1 VLFNLYEIVCACLHL
16 ILRSLSLYPSYTSL
30 LYTLYHLY
38 YRLDTMANKS
48 KQFKKFAS
56 SGKLKETITKRR
68 KDQQS
73 RRKADDRTTRRAK
86 QRGAPLE
93 FGEEGEGSEDDEKDV
108 RSANAAVGGRAGG
121 VAKNVEELFG
131 QGGLYGVDNGEGSDL
146 EDLTEDDEE
155 SEEGEEEGE
164 GEEDMLDEEAMKKA
178 MKDLEK
184 KDPEFFKY
192 LKENDGDLLEFGNGK
207 QVEEDDEDEDVE
219 MGEDDEE
226 EEDEE
231 EEEEGAEEV
240 EKKTSVTVK
249 MVRQWQEG
257 MIKVSLTS
265 YVHLAVGFEADSQQ
279 HSLRSLR
286 KTLLAFRTAAHMNE
300 DDADQGT
307 GLDTKYRIDSAQG
320 ESPFYIHPLLFSAW
334 FN

>member
-1 VLFNLYEIVCACLHL
+1 MNSLCLPPLNFAFTIPSTYPRPILY
-16 ILRSLSLYPSYTSL
+16 L
-30 LYTLYHLY
+30 LTLYHLSNH
-38 YRLDTMANKS
+38 LDTMANKS

-131 QGGLYGVDNGEGSDL
+131 QGGLDGVDNGEGSDL

-155 SEEGEEEGE
+155 SEEGEEEEGE
-164 GEEDMLDEEAMKKA
+164 GEEDLLDEEAMKKA

-192 LKENDGDLLEFGNGK
+192 LKENDGDLLEFGNGNGM
-207 QVEEDDEDEDVE
+207 QVDEEDEDVE

-226 EEDEE
+226 EESDE

-257 MIKVSLTS
+257 MIKVSYTS
-265 YVHLAVGFEADSQQ
+265 ITISHVSGDS
-279 HSLRSLR
+279 
-286 KTLLAFRTAAHMNE
+286 
-300 DDADQGT
+300 
-307 GLDTKYRIDSAQG
+307 
-320 ESPFYIHPLLFSAW
+320 
-334 FN
+334 

>member
-1 VLFNLYEIVCACLHL
+1 MRLNMDIYGMGSCLLGAGSEDDVLILYTVPYLHL
-16 ILRSLSLYPSYTSL
+16 ILHSRSTYILSTL
-30 LYTLYHLY
+30 LHSILTLYSILY
-38 YRLDTMANKS
+38 RYHSTTMANKS

-131 QGGLYGVDNGEGSDL
+131 QGGLDGVDNGEGSDL

-155 SEEGEEEGE
+155 SEEGEEGEEE

-207 QVEEDDEDEDVE
+207 QVEDDDEDVE

-226 EEDEE
+226 DEDDEE
-231 EEEEGAEEV
+231 EEEDEEEEV

-257 MIKVSLTS
+257 MIKV
-265 YVHLAVGFEADSQQ
+265 
-279 HSLRSLR
+279 
-286 KTLLAFRTAAHMNE
+286 N
-300 DDADQGT
+300 
-307 GLDTKYRIDSAQG
+307 
-320 ESPFYIHPLLFSAW
+320 PLPLVAW
-334 FN
+334 SRN

>member
-1 VLFNLYEIVCACLHL
+1 VPE
-16 ILRSLSLYPSYTSL
+16 SYTSTQVL
-30 LYTLYHLY
+30 HSLSSINVYTNHTILTHHLPTIY
-38 YRLDTMANKS
+38 TGKMANKS

-56 SGKLKETITKRR
+56 SGKLKETIDKRR
-68 KDQQS
+68 KTQQS

-93 FGEEGEGSEDDEKDV
+93 FGEGDEEGSDDDEKEV

-131 QGGLYGVDNGEGSDL
+131 NGGLDGVDNGEGSDL
-146 EDLTEDDEE
+146 EDLSEGDEE
-155 SEEGEEEGE
+155 TEEEEEVE
-164 GEEDMLDEEAMKKA
+164 GEEDLLDEEAMKKA

-192 LKENDGDLLEFGNGK
+192 LKENDEDLLEFGKGK
-207 QVEEDDEDEDVE
+207 SRVVEEGSDVE
-219 MGEDDEE
+219 MSDGEE

-231 EEEEGAEEV
+231 EEEE

-257 MIKVSLTS
+257 MIKVSPCLGVS
-265 YVHLAVGFEADSQQ
+265 VNGELNVQQ

-300 DDADQGT
+300 EDADQGS
-307 GLDTKYRIDSAQG
+307 GMDTKYRIDSAQG
-320 ESPFYIHPLLFSAW
+320 ECFHLGSSS
-334 FN
+334 

>member
-1 VLFNLYEIVCACLHL
+1 VTVPESNDLHSSFAFSVQRP
-16 ILRSLSLYPSYTSL
+16 IPTI
-30 LYTLYHLY
+30 LYTYTH
-38 YRLDTMANKS
+38 TGKMVNKS

-56 SGKLKETITKRR
+56 SGKLKETIDKRR
-68 KDQQS
+68 KNQQS

-93 FGEEGEGSEDDEKDV
+93 FGENEDGDGSDDDDKEV

-131 QGGLYGVDNGEGSDL
+131 NGGLDGVDNGEGSDL
-146 EDLTEDDEE
+146 EDLSEEDEE
-155 SEEGEEEGE
+155 ETETEGEVEE

-192 LKENDGDLLEFGNGK
+192 LKENDEDLLEFGKGK
-207 QVEEDDEDEDVE
+207 SKVVEEEGSDVE
-219 MGEDDEE
+219 MESDAEDQD
-226 EEDEE
+226 EDEE
-231 EEEEGAEEV
+231 EEEEE

-257 MIKVSLTS
+257 MIKVSP
-265 YVHLAVGFEADSQQ
+265 SQVLPSLPSFLPSFFCFVAIPHHIREMGLRLIISNTRFDHSERHYSLLGRQ
-279 HSLRSLR
+279 H
-286 KTLLAFRTAAHMNE
+286 
-300 DDADQGT
+300 
-307 GLDTKYRIDSAQG
+307 I
-320 ESPFYIHPLLFSAW
+320 
-334 FN
+334 